1 MKCKITLT
9 RDDIDKLII
18 NKSLPAIKDYL
29 YDEYDNEFEV
39 DFIIELKSKEDD
51 CTGVVKE
58 ELILGVE

>member
-39 DFIIELKSKEDD
+39 DFIIELETK
-51 CTGVVKE
+51 
-58 ELILGVE
+58 